1 MKHMPHDWPASHEA
15 SGIAGGGAGG
25 GETGGERWWPQIV
38 QPPLLTEPSERQ
50 VIVSP
55 VARTISAGP
64 DVPLKVAPLMVR

>member
-15 SGIAGGGAGG
+15 SGIAGGEAGG

-38 QPPLLTEPSERQ
+38 QPPRVPEKSERQ

-64 DVPLKVAPLMVR
+64 AVPLKVAPLMVR